1 MDTIQN
7 SPANFKSLTSGWSCT
22 SRASGM
28 ELNGNTNVHYSSL
41 QVHRPSWL
49 ERPIAE
55 KRAWKHSLM
64 LLGLSHVP
72 RLWVTVNYY
81 WLWSRRAGVTA
92 LLNTNP
98 VLGLLLVSL
107 SQSFSLRLSPL
118 GRLGVHSTMRSLPY
132 CYLRR
137 LRQPCGWTLI
147 YEEMLISL
155 N

>member
-1 MDTIQN
+1 M
-7 SPANFKSLTSGWSCT
+7 SYWCCT
-22 SRASGM
+22 SRASDV
-28 ELNGNTNVHYSSL
+28 ELNRNTNVQYSSI
-41 QVHRPSWL
+41 QVHGPSWL

-72 RLWVTVNYY
+72 RLWVTVNCY

-107 SQSFSLRLSPL
+107 SRSLSLSPSNSSWEVRCSLYNARFAILLSQETETALWLDTNLRGDAYQLKL
-118 GRLGVHSTMRSLPY
+118 GGRMKVGTR
-132 CYLRR
+132 
-137 LRQPCGWTLI
+137 
-147 YEEMLISL
+147 
-155 N
+155 